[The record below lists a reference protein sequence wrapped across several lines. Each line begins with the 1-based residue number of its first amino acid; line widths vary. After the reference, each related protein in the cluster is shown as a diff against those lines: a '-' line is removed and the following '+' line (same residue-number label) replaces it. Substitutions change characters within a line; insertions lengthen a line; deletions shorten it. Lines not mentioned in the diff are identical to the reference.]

1 MKIGKMMDLMLTVM
15 LSAALFTLPVFADNE
30 TLKVPTD
37 QGKTDVTAPYVY
49 VIGEK
54 EPGVL
59 MEAYDQAVVSA
70 TISREVTTGQVPGD
84 IDAVYGGVEIE
95 TKGSGEA
102 ALKAGGI
109 RGGFGVLAYMDGGKI
124 TGTVD
129 SITSSGDTGLE
140 VIIGAS
146 GSL

>member
-1 MKIGKMMDLMLTVM
+1 MNTRKLMNFILTVL

-59 MEAYDQAVVSA
+59 MVRNCAKVS
-70 TISREVTTGQVPGD
+70 
-84 IDAVYGGVEIE
+84 
-95 TKGSGEA
+95 
-102 ALKAGGI
+102 
-109 RGGFGVLAYMDGGKI
+109 
-124 TGTVD
+124 
-129 SITSSGDTGLE
+129 
-140 VIIGAS
+140 
-146 GSL
+146 